1 MEGPQDRQKAREQAA
16 EAAQATKGDAEVCVQ
31 ANAGRISIEE
41 NIVQLCRLA
50 RQ

>member
-1 MEGPQDRQKAREQAA
+1 MEATDSA
-16 EAAQATKGDAEVCVQ
+16 EITAHAHDPWRLKGTLRCVCKPM
-31 ANAGRISIEE
+31 AGRISIEE